1 MGSKALIATRL
12 SHFTDESTS
21 IERQGEQGEATAK
34 ARGEEVVYV
43 AQDVDVSGAVSPFQR
58 ADLGPWLTDPDK
70 IAQWDTLIVA
80 KLDRLSRS
88 LIDFAGLLKWCQAH
102 GKVIVSVSES
112 LDFGTAAGRLMAQIL
127 MMFAEF
133 ERERMSERRADAA
146 VKIRSNGHYGGG
158 STAYGYRTIKVN
170 NHHELEPDPAQVAV
184 VEQIAADVIAGKSL
198 NSIAQALN
206 ASGTPAAQGGR
217 WHGST
222 LGLMMR
228 NPALKGFVMHDG
240 TAVRGDDGMPVRRAA
255 VLDDA
260 TWDAVQCKLGAMGK
274 ANRQDGSPYLSVI
287 VCGRCGAQLY
297 LSQWL
302 SNGKRRAYYRHAG
315 NQCPVKN
322 INADRLEMIM
332 DLRIKQE
339 LGATRVMEPIKH
351 PAEDHSAELAQVE
364 QAMSEIEAQVVA
376 GLPAASATRML
387 TSLEARRA
395 TLAALPQ
402 REAWTEYRDG
412 GSFSDR
418 WADLDADADRG
429 ALLRKMGVRI
439 AVSREGRKLVVT
451 VKQSTP
457 AAVAADQPAG

>member
-1 MGSKALIATRL
+1 MTNALIATRL
-12 SHFTDESTS
+12 SNFTDESTS

-34 ARGEEVVYV
+34 ARGEDVVHV

-88 LIDFAGLLKWCQAH
+88 LIDFAGLLKWCQKH
-102 GKVIVSVSES
+102 GKIIVSVSES
-112 LDFGTAAGRLMAQIL
+112 LDFGTAAGRLMAQTL

-146 VKIRSNGHYGGG
+146 VKLRSNAHYGGG
-158 STAYGYRTIKVN
+158 TVPYGYRTVKVN
-170 NHHELEPDPAQVAV
+170 SHWELEPDPAQGAV

-206 ASGTPAAQGGR
+206 VSGTPAAQGGR
-217 WHGST
+217 WHGGT
-222 LGLMMR
+222 LGIMMR

-240 TAVRGDDGMPVRRAA
+240 AAVRGEDGMPVRREPI
-255 VLDDA
+255 LDDA
-260 TWDAVQCKLGAMGK
+260 TWDDVQGKLGA
-274 ANRQDGSPYLSVI
+274 ARRINRADGSPYLDVI
-287 VCGRCGAQLY
+287 VCGACSGKLY
-297 LSQWL
+297 KSTWTDKA
-302 SNGKRRAYYRHAG
+302 GRERAYYRHAATG
-315 NQCPVKN
+315 CAVKAV
-322 INADRLEMIM
+322 NAGKLEMIM
-332 DLRIKQE
+332 DLRIKQA
-339 LGATRVMEPIKH
+339 LGASRVLEPVEH

-387 TSLEARRA
+387 ASLEIRRE

-402 REAWTEYRDG
+402 REAWAEWRDG

-429 ALLRKMGVRI
+429 ALLRQMGVKV
-439 AVSREGRKLVVT
+439 AASTEGRKVT
-451 VKQSTP
+451 VT
-457 AAVAADQPAG
+457 VAAGQPVG